1 MKTLLK
7 MTATLALSLGAS
19 VALAD
24 ASRDCML
31 EGTVQKGSAAD
42 GQQVNVKF
50 HSAEKYSEEAN
61 CRVRK
66 GEKMEFKMPADPR
79 LQDADAGSPVK
90 MRYRKESD
98 GGTKAELISVGT

>member
-1 MKTLLK
+1 MKTRLK
-7 MTATLALSLGAS
+7 LAATLALSLGAS

-24 ASRDCML
+24 TTRDCML

-50 HSAEKYSEEAN
+50 HSAEKYDADAN

-79 LQDADAGSPVK
+79 LQDADAGSQVK
-90 MRYRKESD
+90 MRYRQDSD
-98 GGTKAELISVGT
+98 GSTKAELISVGT